1 MKTILK
7 VFAGFVVLGLIMQS
21 FEDEPKR
28 GTSTTGSTAV
38 SSDPACVALRAKM
51 AAPGAVNSVT
61 ADDLILA
68 QRCGKK

>member
-21 FEDEPKR
+21 CKDEPKR
-28 GTSTTGSTAV
+28 ATSTTDTGTV
-38 SSDPACVALRAKM
+38 SNDPVCVQLRAKL
-51 AAPGAVNSVT
+51 AAPGAINSIT

-68 QRCGKK
+68 QRCGSQ